1 MKARWLTF
9 HSVFVCRKTW
19 EKLFARHQSNGVAA
33 LHLKRM
39 YIVLDDLFFLV
50 VSFFFFFFFSQ
61 RLEKCRGRDF
71 SKTRRRSWLF
81 ACDQFLNGL
90 DENRK
95 FTADRFNTLPD
106 WVRACWIYIGRFE
119 GILCHRASSRFKI
132 KANRIFF
139 HDVWPRRSLVAG
151 TKENYPP
158 VINPH
163 PRRYVLKTNSFER
176 DLRVEFSFG
185 NEFVNWLWKRCT
197 IQRESIERDL
207 SRIETWKKKNS
218 LESRNAQN
226 NNASRAVY
234 RVYRVGGK
242 DGGKDG

>member
-1 MKARWLTF
+1 
-9 HSVFVCRKTW
+9 
-19 EKLFARHQSNGVAA
+19 
-33 LHLKRM
+33 M

-50 VSFFFFFFFSQ
+50 VLFF
-61 RLEKCRGRDF
+61 RLDVAVRKMRKGF
-71 SKTRRRSWLF
+71 SKIRQSWLF
-81 ACDQFLNGL
+81 ASTMSRLQPIFKWPRW
-90 DENRK
+90 NRK
-95 FTADRFNTLPD
+95 FTADRSNTLPD

-185 NEFVNWLWKRCT
+185 NKFVNCLWKRYT
-197 IQRESIERDL
+197 IYEDIRESSEIYRG
-207 SRIETWKKKNS
+207 SRRKSSNLATRKITTGLGPFIGFIMLAEKMAGKM
-218 LESRNAQN
+218 
-226 NNASRAVY
+226 
-234 RVYRVGGK
+234 VGK
-242 DGGKDG
+242 VSFT